1 MFGFK
6 NRSGPAARADAAG
19 PDVHTLEERDGHIMA
34 SRRGSRKAPEK
45 DHKRCVI
52 YARYA
57 VDEAETTCVRR
68 AFATAAP
75 LVLGMITH
83 A

>member
-1 MFGFK
+1 
-6 NRSGPAARADAAG
+6 
-19 PDVHTLEERDGHIMA
+19 MA

-57 VDEAETTCVRR
+57 IDEDEAACVRC
-68 AFATAAP
+68 AVAMAAP
-75 LVLGMITH
+75 LVLGVITH

>member
-1 MFGFK
+1 MK
-6 NRSGPAARADAAG
+6 SG
-19 PDVHTLEERDGHIMA
+19 EDGHVHRRRQVVGRMA

-57 VDEAETTCVRR
+57 VEEDEATCVRR
-68 AFATAAP
+68 AFAMAAP
-75 LVLGMITH
+75 LVLGVITH

>member
-1 MFGFK
+1 MRTAF
-6 NRSGPAARADAAG
+6 RTEAG
-19 PDVHTLEERDGHIMA
+19 VHTLDERDNHIMA

-52 YARYA
+52 HARYA
-57 VDEAETTCVRR
+57 VDEDEATCVRR
-68 AFATAAP
+68 AFAMAAP
-75 LVLGMITH
+75 LVLGVITH

>member
-1 MFGFK
+1 M
-6 NRSGPAARADAAG
+6 
-19 PDVHTLEERDGHIMA
+19 EERDGHIMA

-52 YARYA
+52 HARYA
-57 VDEAETTCVRR
+57 VDEDEATCVRR
-68 AFATAAP
+68 AFAMAAP
-75 LVLGMITH
+75 LVLGVITH

>member
-1 MFGFK
+1 
-6 NRSGPAARADAAG
+6 
-19 PDVHTLEERDGHIMA
+19 MA

-52 YARYA
+52 YAHYA
-57 VDEAETTCVRR
+57 VDEDEAACVRR
-68 AFATAAP
+68 TFAMATP
-75 LVLGMITH
+75 LVLEVITH